1 MADSE
6 FVDLGLSV
14 KWATV
19 LKGSACRLPSYDD
32 WLELKDNCKWTQE
45 SVNGHDGY
53 RVTGPNGNS
62 IFLPYAGY
70 RSGQIRSN
78 VGIDGC
84 YWLGQTQGDD
94 EAYVISLNRLHQ
106 SVGQM
111 LRAMG
116 GSVRSCPEGDV
127 CEAKRPVGLKP
138 WALAPSRGASDGQIN
153 SNPGRG
159 GIQESPSCH
168 VKAAF

>member
-116 GSVRSCPEGDV
+116 GSVR
-127 CEAKRPVGLKP
+127 PVLP
-138 WALAPSRGASDGQIN
+138 
-153 SNPGRG
+153 
-159 GIQESPSCH
+159 
-168 VKAAF
+168 